1 MKREEIGN
9 PYIVRRLESGETITA
24 FNCGDEDLNDFIL
37 SEAPLYND
45 AFLAVTYVI
54 ENKQTKEVI
63 AFFSLSN
70 DRVSLSDFEN
80 TTEFNRFRRKRFAN
94 EKRLKSYP
102 AVKIGRL
109 GVSESAK
116 GMALGS
122 RILNLAKWM
131 YMSNNRAGCR
141 FVTVDAYKNAVP
153 FYEKNK
159 FNLLLSTM
167 PEDNTTI
174 PMYFDLKDLSV

>member
-9 PYIVRRLESGETITA
+9 PYIVR
-24 FNCGDEDLNDFIL
+24 
-37 SEAPLYND
+37 
-45 AFLAVTYVI
+45 
-54 ENKQTKEVI
+54 
-63 AFFSLSN
+63 
-70 DRVSLSDFEN
+70 
-80 TTEFNRFRRKRFAN
+80 
-94 EKRLKSYP
+94 
-102 AVKIGRL
+102 RL

-122 RILNLAKWM
+122 RILNLVKWM